1 MTRRYISSKS
11 SLVLVVVLDVVFFCP
26 FFVVVS
32 KIGGGGGGATVVGL
46 HRRWLF
52 FRVLGPLFV
61 LVAICRRR
69 RFRSVR
75 VV

>member
-11 SLVLVVVLDVVFFCP
+11 SLVLVVVLAVVFSCP
-26 FFVVVS
+26 FIVVVS

-52 FRVLGPLFV
+52 FRVLGPCLCWWPFV
-61 LVAICRRR
+61 GVVV
-69 RFRSVR
+69 SVPYE
-75 VV
+75 